1 MIGANLGLLFTAF
14 AWATQIAAFNIL
26 FENWDPYFLAP
37 LRYAWSVPVLLLI
50 LKLSERGP
58 LLPKPVS
65 WTRLWLLG
73 AFGIGFF
80 SPVFVQG
87 LNHSNPVT
95 AAIFA
100 SAAPAVAAIVE
111 RIFFKTP
118 IDRYMIPAILLAV
131 VGCTLAT
138 YDPAKAGEPFDLHGG
153 EFLLVIAAGMWA
165 WYSVAAQRWLAGWSQ
180 LRISAVTLVP
190 GTLVAIAVYIV
201 AGLLGLADLS
211 PNPARSLTDIGLH
224 AWVTLA
230 CVSAGFVFWNNG
242 VRVLGVVVASLFLNL
257 VPVFALATLALLGHP
272 PTWMQLAG
280 GALVVAGL
288 AQAQL
293 RQLNLRRIAAT
304 APVAAPVEAL
314 AQPFIR

>member
-26 FENWDPYFLAP
+26 LENWDPYFLAP
-37 LRYAWSVPVLLLI
+37 LRYAWAVPVLLVI
-50 LKLSERGP
+50 LKVTEPGPVLRGP
-58 LLPKPVS
+58 VR
-65 WTRLWLLG
+65 WDRIWLLG
-73 AFGIGFF
+73 AFGIGLF
-80 SPVFVQG
+80 SPIFVQG
-87 LNHSNPVT
+87 LAHSNPVT

-111 RIFFKTP
+111 RIFFKLP
-118 IDRYMIPAILLAV
+118 MDRYMIPGIALAI
-131 VGCTLAT
+131 VGCALAT
-138 YDPAKAGEPFDLHGG
+138 YDPAKAGSPFELHGG
-153 EFLLVIAAGMWA
+153 EPLLVIAAGMWA
-165 WYSVAAQRWLAGWSQ
+165 WYSVAAQRWLEGWSQ
-180 LRISAVTLVP
+180 LRISVVTLVP
-190 GTLVAIAVYIV
+190 GTLVAIAVYFI
-201 AGLLGLADLS
+201 AGFLGLSDLS
-211 PNPARSLTDIGLH
+211 PNPARSMTDIGLNV
-224 AWVTLA
+224 WVALA

-280 GALVVAGL
+280 GGLVVAGL

-293 RQLNLRRIAAT
+293 RQLNRRRTAA
-304 APVAAPVEAL
+304 AEPVEAV

>member
-37 LRYAWSVPVLLLI
+37 LRYAWAVPVLLVI
-50 LKLSERGP
+50 LKVTEPGPVLRGP
-58 LLPKPVS
+58 VR
-65 WTRLWLLG
+65 WDRIWLLG
-73 AFGIGFF
+73 AFGIGLF
-80 SPVFVQG
+80 SPIFVQG
-87 LNHSNPVT
+87 LAHSNPVT

-111 RIFFKTP
+111 RVFFKLP
-118 IDRYMIPAILLAV
+118 MDRYMIPGIALAI
-131 VGCTLAT
+131 VGCALAT
-138 YDPAKAGEPFDLHGG
+138 YDPAKAGSPFELHGG
-153 EFLLVIAAGMWA
+153 EPLLVIAAGMWA
-165 WYSVAAQRWLAGWSQ
+165 WYSVAAQRWLEGWSQ
-180 LRISAVTLVP
+180 LRISVVTLVP
-190 GTLVAIAVYIV
+190 GTLVAIAVYFI
-201 AGLLGLADLS
+201 AGFLGLSDLS
-211 PNPARSLTDIGLH
+211 PNPARSMTDIGLNVWI
-224 AWVTLA
+224 ALA

-257 VPVFALATLALLGHP
+257 VPVFAIATLALLGHP

-293 RQLNLRRIAAT
+293 RQLNLRRTAA
-304 APVAAPVEAL
+304 AEPVEAV

>member
-37 LRYAWSVPVLLLI
+37 LRYAWAVPVLLVI
-50 LKLSERGP
+50 LKVTEPGPVLRG
-58 LLPKPVS
+58 PVS

-73 AFGIGFF
+73 TFGIGLF
-80 SPVFVQG
+80 SPIFVQG
-87 LNHSNPVT
+87 LAHSNPVT

-111 RIFFKTP
+111 RVFFKLP
-118 IDRYMIPAILLAV
+118 MDRYMIPGIALAI
-131 VGCTLAT
+131 VGCALAT
-138 YDPAKAGEPFDLHGG
+138 YDPAKAGSPFELHGG
-153 EFLLVIAAGMWA
+153 EPLLVIAAGMWA
-165 WYSVAAQRWLAGWSQ
+165 WYSVAAQRWLEGWSQ
-180 LRISAVTLVP
+180 LRISVVTLVP
-190 GTLVAIAVYIV
+190 GTLVAIAVYFI
-201 AGLLGLADLS
+201 AGFLGLSDLS
-211 PNPARSLTDIGLH
+211 PNPARSMTDIGLNV
-224 AWVTLA
+224 WVALA

-293 RQLNLRRIAAT
+293 RQLNRRRTAA
-304 APVAAPVEAL
+304 AEPVEAV

>member
-26 FENWDPYFLAP
+26 LENWDPYFLAP
-37 LRYAWSVPVLLLI
+37 LRYAWAVPVLLLI
-50 LKLSERGP
+50 LKVTERGP
-58 LLPKPVS
+58 LLPSGVS
-65 WTRLWLLG
+65 WSRLWLLG

-100 SAAPAVAAIVE
+100 SAAPAVAAVVE
-111 RIFFKTP
+111 RVFFKMP

-131 VGCTLAT
+131 VGCVLAT
-138 YDPAKAGEPFDLHGG
+138 YDPTKGGQPFDLHGG
-153 EFLLVIAAGMWA
+153 EPLLVIAAGMWA

-180 LRISAVTLVP
+180 LRISVVTLVP
-190 GTLVAIAVYIV
+190 GTCVAIAVYVV
-201 AGLLGLADLS
+201 AGLLGFADFP
-211 PNPARSLTDIGLH
+211 PNPVRSTTDIGLH

-242 VRVLGVVVASLFLNL
+242 VRVLGVVVASVFLNM
-257 VPVFALATLALLGHP
+257 VPIFAVAILAYLGHP
-272 PTWMQLAG
+272 PTWTQLAG
-280 GALVVAGL
+280 GALVVLGL
-288 AQAQL
+288 VQAQL
-293 RQLNLRRIAAT
+293 RQISLRRSAA
-304 APVAAPVEAL
+304 APAEPVEAV